1 MKTYNGLR
9 PLLCCLFS
17 CVIYSSTFAQV
28 GINTTTPRKTLEVA
42 GDMVISNNLDIGTFN
57 PIQDGDTSTF
67 LIQNTNDLIR
77 SIDVSNPTA
86 AALGYIQEYIITNPQ
101 GDWVLDFNTG
111 IQANDYVLTTIS
123 ANYNEELVL
132 SSTSGAED
140 NASLPYTATF
150 VQGGK
155 WHIIADY
162 PVVDNKDPN
171 AIGTWTI
178 RTLIYSKDLSKQLG
192 EHEIPMAGA
201 TTGSAV
207 TPIID

>member
-1 MKTYNGLR
+1 
-9 PLLCCLFS
+9 
-17 CVIYSSTFAQV
+17 
-28 GINTTTPRKTLEVA
+28 
-42 GDMVISNNLDIGTFN
+42 MVISNNLDIGTYN
-57 PIQDGDTSTF
+57 PLQDTDTSTF
-67 LIQNTNDLIR
+67 LIQNNNDLIK

-101 GDWVLDFNTG
+101 GDWILDFNTG
-111 IQANDYVLTTIS
+111 IRSNEFVVTTIS

-132 SSTSGAED
+132 SASSGAED

-150 VQGGK
+150 VQGGR

-162 PVVDNKDPN
+162 PMVANRDVN

-201 TTGSAV
+201 ATGSAV